1 MDDKYTALNEART
14 KHIQDSIAKAKADS
28 IEIETLKAKRLTKLK
43 KERTD
48 YMQTHNWRMVPTGN
62 KSLYCDE
69 CEKSFSEDS
78 LFTIG
83 IKMIPFITSQELME
97 DWATHI

>member
-1 MDDKYTALNEART
+1 MK
-14 KHIQDSIAKAKADS
+14 
-28 IEIETLKAKRLTKLK
+28 LKEERLAKLK
-43 KERTD
+43 KERSD
-48 YMQTHNWRMVPTGN
+48 YMETHNWRMVPTGN

-83 IKMIPFITSQELME
+83 IKNDTIYYFTRTDGRLGYTYITGLRSAPLLP
-97 DWATHI
+97 